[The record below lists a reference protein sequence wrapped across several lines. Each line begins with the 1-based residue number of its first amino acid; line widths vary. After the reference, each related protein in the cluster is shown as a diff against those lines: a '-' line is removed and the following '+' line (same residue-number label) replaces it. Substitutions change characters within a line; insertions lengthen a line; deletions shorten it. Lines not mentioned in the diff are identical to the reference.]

1 MDLVP
6 APSGETPVKSP
17 VVELEAVDLAEQV
30 NAETIALEEASSD
43 YETDSDDSEGWD
55 LLSDGDSAIQI
66 LRDEQLRDGLG
77 MSLNGLTFALPRTSP
92 LSESTWS
99 LG

>member
-66 LRDEQLRDGLG
+66 LRDEQLRDGLS
-77 MSLNGLTFALPRTSP
+77 MSLNGLTFALPRPSP